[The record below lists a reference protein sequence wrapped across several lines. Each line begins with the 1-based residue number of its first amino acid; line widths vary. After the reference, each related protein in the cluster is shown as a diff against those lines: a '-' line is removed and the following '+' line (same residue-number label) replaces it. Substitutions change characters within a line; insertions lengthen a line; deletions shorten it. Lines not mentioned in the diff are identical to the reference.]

1 MDGLLNKG
9 KEMLS
14 GNNNN
19 QGGAAPQGGN
29 PQQGGNA
36 GQEDYGD
43 KGMPISSSRFKSS
56 LSPLRPFNPLPLFTT
71 TISNK

>member
-9 KEMLS
+9 KAMM
-14 GNNNN
+14 NNAGNN
-19 QGGAAPQGGN
+19 QGGAVQGGAA

-43 KGMPISSSRFKSS
+43 KGEDTPLFFSFLLLRYTVLSFCS
-56 LSPLRPFNPLPLFTT
+56 LS
-71 TISNK
+71 